1 MTPICALP
9 VLMKRT
15 SSELAGCAHYRNFL
29 LNSIS
34 INSYCNEHDINSD
47 ECVQE
52 MRSKVF
58 EETKLTVSAGIA
70 PNKVCLLSCLLEL
83 LQTFPPDAC
92 QGKEIHLRNHNSIH
106 EHA

>member
-15 SSELAGCAHYRNFL
+15 SSELGRAHYRDFL

-34 INSYCNEHDINSD
+34 INSYCNEHDMISD

-70 PNKVCLLSCLLEL
+70 PNKVCLLFYLLEL
-83 LQTFPPDAC
+83 F
-92 QGKEIHLRNHNSIH
+92 
-106 EHA
+106 